1 MEDMTMKTDSDIKR
15 DVEVELRWSP
25 DVDETD
31 IAVKVNGSVVTLTG
45 FVHTYFEKYQAE
57 SAVKRIAGVAGVA
70 NDIQVSLPST
80 EGPEDPEIARAAV
93 AAVRFVLP
101 TNTDNV
107 KVLVHKGH
115 VTLEG
120 AVEWNFQRERVES
133 AVRNLRGVMVITNHV
148 KVKPR
153 VTPVPA
159 TIKHMIEDA
168 FRRSAEVDANHISV
182 RADGG
187 TVTLSGK
194 VRTWTERTQAQQTAW
209 SAPGVMEVRNEIS
222 IGG

>member
-1 MEDMTMKTDSDIKR
+1 MKADSDIKR

-25 DVDETD
+25 DFDETD
-31 IAVKVNGSVVTLTG
+31 VAVKVNGAVVTLTG
-45 FVHTYFEKYQAE
+45 FVHSYFDKYQAE
-57 SAVKRIAGVAGVA
+57 NAVKRIAGVAGVA
-70 NDIQVSLPST
+70 NDLQVSLPST
-80 EGPEDPEIARAAV
+80 EGLEDPEIARAAV

-101 TNTDNV
+101 TDADNV

-115 VTLEG
+115 ITLEG

-133 AVRNLRGVMVITNHV
+133 VVRNLRGVMAITNHV

-153 VTPVPA
+153 VTAVPT

-168 FRRSAEVDANHISV
+168 FRRSAEVDANHICV
-182 RADGG
+182 KADGG

-209 SAPGVMEVRNEIS
+209 SAPGVTEVRNEIS
-222 IGG
+222 IDG